1 MNARRGVPLPLV
13 LVVALSLAAVSAPS
27 AGASARR
34 AGGDAAPLGPARA
47 DATVSLTLVLR
58 FPGSDALAAYLAAQR
73 LQAAPAPLTPAQIG
87 ERFGIPS
94 ARLDAVTARLEQA
107 GIRVT
112 QRYDQRTALLAAG
125 SVRDVERLFQVRLED
140 YRDRDGIRY
149 RAPSRSP
156 RIPSDLTDAVS
167 DVEGLNTRPVFA
179 PASAPGQ
186 TGGGSSATFVTP
198 QQLNQIYD
206 ANPLAQAGIDGS
218 GETIAVASL
227 ATLHG
232 EEFSDWAAHF
242 KTSTQPSRT
251 ISIAPPA
258 LRFGQRGWSASDSD
272 EVALDLEMTRAL
284 APKATILDYTTEND
298 GEGLERV
305 INQVVQ
311 DRRATIVSISYGN
324 CEPERGAAAIN
335 GYENAFMAAQ
345 AAGVDVFAASGDSGP
360 YDCNDSS
367 HTNDLRQA
375 VNYPASSAYVTSVGG
390 TTLSNQGGDLH
401 ETAWQEPAALAGT
414 GGGRSEFVPRPA
426 WQLAQVVRQGGSTRL
441 VPDVAGPA
449 SPDFNLLIAD
459 FQSGHVVLQTGG
471 GTSAAAPFW
480 AGLTALIKQYV
491 RGREPSFPDGSV
503 SAMLYQIAN
512 TPALYPAAF
521 HDVTTGGNQ
530 VFTASSGWDFLTGL
544 GTPNIS
550 GLAKAFDTLVHA
562 ARS

>member
-401 ETAWQEPAALAGT
+401 ETAWQEPA
-414 GGGRSEFVPRPA
+414 
-426 WQLAQVVRQGGSTRL
+426 